1 MTVSDDPPFV
11 TGAWRDGD
19 PVGHRAFVDFP
30 ELHLE
35 RGGVLPSVRVAYE
48 TWGTLNPAGSNAILV
63 EHALTGD
70 SHVVGAAGPGHAS
83 PGWWEGLV
91 GPGRDLD
98 TDEWFVVAANVIGG
112 CQGSTG
118 PASPAPD
125 GRPWGSRFP
134 FVTIRDQVAAEAGTP
149 GTRATSRVSCSSV
162 RRIMPPRWPWRSAM
176 TSGPMSLALAASA
189 CD

>member
-91 GPGRDLD
+91 GPGRDID
-98 TDEWFVVAANVIGG
+98 TDATDLKTYYADADGD
-112 CQGSTG
+112 GSG
-118 PASPAPD
+118 DPS
-125 GRPWGSRFP
+125 
-134 FVTIRDQVAAEAGTP
+134 VT
-149 GTRATSRVSCSSV
+149 
-162 RRIMPPRWPWRSAM
+162 
-176 TSGPMSLALAASA
+176 SLALSLIHI
-189 CD
+189 